1 MKFPERKSALIVF
14 LVRQH
19 ADNWKFAKSWGR
31 GNDRSFGTNT
41 ELECDQS
48 VFFLMSFSCLRY
60 EIGGLRENEA
70 LPHTGQRFRLKFF
83 LFIFIDLRGE

>member
-60 EIGGLRENEA
+60 EIGGIKGERSFASYGPEISIEVFLIY
-70 LPHTGQRFRLKFF
+70 FYRLE
-83 LFIFIDLRGE
+83 G